1 MSALPPTTAE
11 RDERLAGLL
20 SELTEERRRGGRP
33 DVDGMAAR
41 HPDLAA
47 ELRALWAAA
56 QFADEFTRPSSRPRL
71 TPCQVGAA
79 ALPADGTP
87 RVFGDFELLG
97 ELGRGGMGVVYKARQ
112 VSLNRLVAL
121 KMVLRGDL
129 ATPADLARF
138 EAEARAAAHLDHP
151 NVVPVYGAGE
161 HDGQAFFS
169 MRYVEG
175 ETLAAVL
182 ARGPLRPLDA
192 ARLLAVIARAVEYAH
207 RRGVLHRDLKPSNV
221 LLGPGGRPL
230 LLDFNLSA
238 DAGVAAPHLGGTLP
252 YMAPE
257 HLEAFLACGGAADPP
272 RLDERADLFSLGV
285 ILYQLLTGQLPFGPV
300 PLSPSSGHLARFVL
314 ERQRQG
320 FVPLRRANRAVDRR
334 LARLVEGC
342 LALSPAARPVSAR
355 AVAGALRGQF
365 GLLARLRRWVARR
378 PLATACLTAALAL
391 SGTGAGWAG
400 SAILR
405 QARPSADS
413 EYRSGL
419 AAVEAG
425 DLAEAEGRF
434 SEAVRHDEGRPV
446 SEHLFARGLV
456 RMKRAAA
463 LTDPA
468 EKGRAEGLFDLAADD
483 LEAAAGQPTPKV
495 DEGQAYACLAY
506 CRGRL
511 RRWGLAIEASKQAIA
526 RGAASAEVWNNL
538 AYCSTQVSGEGEEA
552 APALEKALRLSPD
565 LPAAHYNRA
574 VLACDARK
582 TTVGRAQLPPGAL
595 EDIEKALASQPA
607 GGRPYAY
614 ACWLYAYAVLD
625 LARDQP
631 TRDLYANRAIDNLQM
646 ALARRY
652 FGVFVRDSILQ
663 RALWRYPRYVALKQ
677 GGALL
682 ENRPPA
688 AALGAPELAEPPVQ
702 FR

>member
-1 MSALPPTTAE
+1 MADAL
-11 RDERLAGLL
+11 
-20 SELTEERRRGGRP
+20 
-33 DVDGMAAR
+33 
-41 HPDLAA
+41 
-47 ELRALWAAA
+47 
-56 QFADEFTRPSSRPRL
+56 
-71 TPCQVGAA
+71 
-79 ALPADGTP
+79 
-87 RVFGDFELLG
+87 
-97 ELGRGGMGVVYKARQ
+97 
-112 VSLNRLVAL
+112 
-121 KMVLRGDL
+121 
-129 ATPADLARF
+129 
-138 EAEARAAAHLDHP
+138 
-151 NVVPVYGAGE
+151 
-161 HDGQAFFS
+161 AF
-169 MRYVEG
+169 
-175 ETLAAVL
+175 LH
-182 ARGPLRPLDA
+182 ARG
-192 ARLLAVIARAVEYAH
+192 II
-207 RRGVLHRDLKPSNV
+207 HRDLKPSNV